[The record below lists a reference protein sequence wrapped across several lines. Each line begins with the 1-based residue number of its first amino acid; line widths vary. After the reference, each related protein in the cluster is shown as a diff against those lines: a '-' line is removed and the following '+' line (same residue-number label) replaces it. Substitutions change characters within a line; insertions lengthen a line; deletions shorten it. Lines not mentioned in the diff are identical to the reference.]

1 MDHTDHD
8 VPSGLSWARKGEG
21 GYIAIFVV
29 VLQKKCNEFCTF
41 KCALTYTLMIQN
53 NLNFIVLKCYFII

>member
-41 KCALTYTLMIQN
+41 KCALTYTLMI
-53 NLNFIVLKCYFII
+53 LHPGLATIFKRVS